1 MVYCKEIEDYIK
13 YVEENPEETDIEI
26 KLLIK
31 NVVKPT
37 LERDDIFFDNNM
49 FKNFI
54 TFTEKWFY
62 KLYPY
67 QKFLS
72 AFVFMYDKNDM
83 DIVVFPEIFLLMARG
98 NGKDGLIA
106 PLALFLISP
115 IYGVQKYNVDIVAT
129 SEEQAK
135 GTFDVC
141 YEMLE
146 SNKIKMK
153 KYFYWNKEYII
164 CRKTYSKLKYNTSG
178 FKTKDGKAPGLIIFN
193 EYHAY
198 ETSKEINV
206 HTSGLGKVKHAR
218 IIIITTDGTVREGP
232 LDEKKDLSNRVLNGE
247 YNFTGILPIIYR
259 LNDRKLVEVPMQK
272 YLETQNKDD
281 IDFTYWIRANP
292 SLPFRSVLKNQ
303 IIKDFFKMKE
313 EPSYKIE
320 FYTKRMNLPEKNQD
334 EIAVSWENIEK
345 ASYSNV
351 EKKIPRETPKL
362 EGKKAI
368 IGFDLASLND
378 FMSAILIFKI
388 NDEYI
393 WRGKTWIC
401 ASNENFKGIKFPFNL
416 KGEEGFRDFEITYEK
431 TLDEKELVKWCIE
444 QMKEYDIVKIIGDMY
459 RFKLLK
465 KAFSEEGLGDDY
477 IETPK
482 NPDGLIRMIRN
493 LPSVE
498 AIIIPKIEN
507 EFIKENINIGNSA
520 MMRWAINNTYTK
532 TKKDGNK
539 TYEKIEPKLR
549 KNDPFMAA
557 MCGMTGH
564 ELLDENT
571 EVIYV

>member
-26 KLLIK
+26 KLLVK

-164 CRKTYSKLKYNTSG
+164 CRRTYSKLKYNTSG

-247 YNFTGILPIIYR
+247 YNFTGILPIIY
-259 LNDRKLVEVPMQK
+259 
-272 YLETQNKDD
+272 
-281 IDFTYWIRANP
+281 
-292 SLPFRSVLKNQ
+292 
-303 IIKDFFKMKE
+303 
-313 EPSYKIE
+313 
-320 FYTKRMNLPEKNQD
+320 
-334 EIAVSWENIEK
+334 
-345 ASYSNV
+345 
-351 EKKIPRETPKL
+351 
-362 EGKKAI
+362 
-368 IGFDLASLND
+368 
-378 FMSAILIFKI
+378 
-388 NDEYI
+388 
-393 WRGKTWIC
+393 
-401 ASNENFKGIKFPFNL
+401 
-416 KGEEGFRDFEITYEK
+416 
-431 TLDEKELVKWCIE
+431 
-444 QMKEYDIVKIIGDMY
+444 
-459 RFKLLK
+459 
-465 KAFSEEGLGDDY
+465 
-477 IETPK
+477 
-482 NPDGLIRMIRN
+482 
-493 LPSVE
+493 
-498 AIIIPKIEN
+498 
-507 EFIKENINIGNSA
+507 
-520 MMRWAINNTYTK
+520 
-532 TKKDGNK
+532 
-539 TYEKIEPKLR
+539 
-549 KNDPFMAA
+549 
-557 MCGMTGH
+557 
-564 ELLDENT
+564 
-571 EVIYV
+571 